1 MLLFNNKRTLTHSG
15 LTLATAILMAG
26 CTNLHDFEMGQTHQ
40 QLKEM
45 QTLDPEAAQRNEGIV
60 LSLDGKYA
68 RRTIKAYQK
77 SNSEP
82 KTARKKYSSQKS
94 SSSN

>member
-1 MLLFNNKRTLTHSG
+1 MLLFNKKRALSQSG
-15 LTLATAILMAG
+15 LTLAIAITMVG
-26 CTNLHDFEMGQTHQ
+26 CANLHNFEMGQTHQ
-40 QLKEM
+40 QVKDM

-68 RRTIKAYQK
+68 HRTMKAYQK

-94 SSSN
+94 STNN